1 MQENLNVLKEL
12 VLKSLTG
19 ELNEEE
25 QELLYREA
33 IPAYSFSYRFRDN
46 VMERISKKAVFLLF
60 RPDFLRSFNESFR
73 RVAFAGVAA
82 IVVLM
87 VVMFIS
93 QGSISYDTLLGI
105 DATIDDPLISL
116 LVEK

>member
-1 MQENLNVLKEL
+1 MQENLKEL

-19 ELNEEE
+19 ELDEEE
-25 QELLYREA
+25 RELLNREV
-33 IPAYSFSYRFRDN
+33 IPVYSFSNRFRDS
-46 VMERISKKAVFLLF
+46 VMDRISEKPLFLLF

-105 DATIDDPLISL
+105 DATIDEPLISL